1 MINKAENTSHQGK
14 DLEKDKTFQSELINS
29 DQIG

>member
-1 MINKAENTSHQGK
+1 MINKAENTSHQRK